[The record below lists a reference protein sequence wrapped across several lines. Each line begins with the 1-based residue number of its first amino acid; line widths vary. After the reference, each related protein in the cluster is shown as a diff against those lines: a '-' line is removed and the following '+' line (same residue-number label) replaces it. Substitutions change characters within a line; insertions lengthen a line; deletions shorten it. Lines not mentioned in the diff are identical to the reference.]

1 MDASTYSV
9 KFNSIRPFNADE
21 LPEVFERL
29 LANEQFRSV
38 MTYVFPDIP
47 YEVFAEQL
55 RACQTSLDVQK
66 KFAYRFLENLV
77 AKEAI
82 WMFRLL
88 TIHGV
93 IPF

>member
-38 MTYVFPDIP
+38 IT
-47 YEVFAEQL
+47 
-55 RACQTSLDVQK
+55 
-66 KFAYRFLENLV
+66 
-77 AKEAI
+77 
-82 WMFRLL
+82 
-88 TIHGV
+88 
-93 IPF
+93 